1 MSDNLP
7 AIDPQ
12 SFWDALKARGL
23 TFFSGVPDS
32 TFQRTYNAMV
42 ADPDIRYVPA
52 VREDVAL
59 GVVSA
64 AYFHGGLGGVM
75 MQNSG
80 VGNIVN
86 PLTSFNLLY
95 KIPALLV
102 VGWRGYGGPPND
114 APEHWIMGEKTPEFF
129 DLLQIPYEVLEPSEL
144 ESALDLLLGAIQRQS
159 VPGALLVR
167 SGVLE

>member
-1 MSDNLP
+1 MRDDVP
-7 AIDPQ
+7 AVDPR
-12 SFWDALKARGL
+12 SFCQAVKARKL

-32 TFQRTYNAMV
+32 TFQGAYNAMV
-42 ADPDIRYVPA
+42 ADEDIRYIPA

-59 GVVSA
+59 GVASA
-64 AYFHGGLGGVM
+64 AYFRGGLGGVM

-80 VGNIVN
+80 IGNIIN

-95 KIPALLV
+95 KVPALLV

-114 APEHWIMGEKTPEFF
+114 APEHWIMGGKTSDFF
-129 DLLQIPYEVLEPSEL
+129 DLLQMPFEILEPGEL
-144 ESALDLLLGAIQRQS
+144 EPALDRLLSSIKELS

-167 SGVLE
+167 PGVLE

>member
-1 MSDNLP
+1 MSNDRP
-7 AIDPQ
+7 AIDPT
-12 SFWDALKARGL
+12 SFWRALKARKL

-32 TFQRTYNAMV
+32 TFQGAYNAMV
-42 ADPDIRYVPA
+42 ADQDIRYIPA

-59 GVVSA
+59 GVASA

-80 VGNIVN
+80 IGNIVN

-95 KIPALLV
+95 RVPALLV

-114 APEHWIMGEKTPEFF
+114 APEHWIMGEKTADIF
-129 DLLQIPYEVLEPSEL
+129 DLLQMPFEILEPGEL
-144 ESALDLLLGAIQRQS
+144 EFILDRLLSAIEGLS

-167 SGVLE
+167 PGVLE

>member
-1 MSDNLP
+1 MLNDVP
-7 AIDPQ
+7 AIDPR
-12 SFWDALKARGL
+12 SFWRALKSRKL

-32 TFQRTYNAMV
+32 TFQGAYNAMV
-42 ADPDIRYVPA
+42 ADPDIRYIPA

-59 GVVSA
+59 GVASA
-64 AYFHGGLGGVM
+64 AYFRGGLGGVM

-80 VGNIVN
+80 IGNIIN

-95 KIPALLV
+95 KVPTLLV

-114 APEHWIMGEKTPEFF
+114 APEHWIMGEKTPHIF
-129 DLLQIPYEVLEPSEL
+129 DLLQVPYEVLEPGGL
-144 ESALDLLLGAIQRQS
+144 ESALDRLLGSIERQS

-167 SGVLE
+167 PGVLE